1 MGMTFTIGKWENMFY
16 FVPTIIWLNKSPKMF
31 ALTWGKW
38 YIGLD
43 EKEWSDGND
52 D

>member
-1 MGMTFTIGKWENMFY
+1 MTFTIGKWNNMFY
-16 FVPTIIWLNKSPKMF
+16 FIPTIIWLNKSPKVL

-43 EKEWSDGND
+43 EKEVDNGND